1 MMENQQ
7 NERQE
12 FADEYQN
19 IKSDVK
25 KVITTNLLI
34 IVLLAGLFFANRKF
48 GWLNF
53 LQNLF

>member
-1 MMENQQ
+1 MAENQQ
-7 NERQE
+7 NETQE
-12 FADEYQN
+12 FKAEYQN

-25 KVITTNLLI
+25 KVVITNLLI

-53 LQNLF
+53 LQGLF